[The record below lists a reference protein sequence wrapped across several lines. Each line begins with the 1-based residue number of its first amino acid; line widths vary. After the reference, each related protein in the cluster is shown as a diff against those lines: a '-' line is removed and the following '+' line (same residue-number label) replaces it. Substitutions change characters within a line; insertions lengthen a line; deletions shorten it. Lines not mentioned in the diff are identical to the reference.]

1 MSSIALIG
9 IAAGAYEANQSSQA
23 AKDAQG
29 KQEKALGSQL
39 ANSQQYQ
46 QQQAATYGPIEQGLT
61 REAQSSEPLYYG
73 QMAGAINQ
81 NVGAAE
87 RNLSTQ
93 MAARGMGGQGPQAGV
108 LGGMEM
114 GRAGTLAQAFQSGL
128 QARTQLGQQL
138 LGRYNPAQG
147 VGMEN
152 QALSQISGMEGN
164 QQTFYANAAQRG
176 WGNVGQGIQALG
188 TNLSTPA
195 QSAVANPSIDQNT
208 WGTGEMGTLAN
219 NPNGG
224 ANPGLE
230 LTPQTV
236 PSYGQQQASPGL
248 APFAPIPTSD
258 LVPGT
263 VANSVKR

>member
-176 WGNVGQGIQALG
+176 WGNVGQGVQALG

-195 QSAVANPSIDQNT
+195 QSAVAK
-208 WGTGEMGTLAN
+208 GMGTLAN

-224 ANPGLE
+224 ANPGLG

-248 APFAPIPTSD
+248 APFAPAPTSD

-263 VANSVKR
+263 VASSVKR